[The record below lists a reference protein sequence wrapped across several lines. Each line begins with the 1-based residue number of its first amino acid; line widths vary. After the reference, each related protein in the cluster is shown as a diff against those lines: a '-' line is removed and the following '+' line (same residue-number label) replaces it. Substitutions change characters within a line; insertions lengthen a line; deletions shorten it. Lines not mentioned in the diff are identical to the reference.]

1 MTAREKRA
9 TAKEAR
15 LMLVETVVEQ
25 PVVVVEQPVVTVVEV
40 ESYSDLDDEETLGHY
55 YARKNEPLA
64 PETQV
69 VTKKKKKRQTN
80 KRCKFKQINDR
91 DPNFE
96 SLGEVDQYIRTN
108 NQYNFRI
115 LNSNPVKC
123 SVKCGNLE
131 YHQMRRIYTDCM
143 CNKDECDKRY
153 SYICCENQTTW
164 YLTTT
169 GHHPFVQMAEDEK
182 IKQYEIPIKIKE
194 LFDQICDSN
203 PDLRPKQLMVH
214 VETCRRTNER

>member
-15 LMLVETVVEQ
+15 LMLVETVVEQPVVVVEQ

-96 SLGEVDQYIRTN
+96 SLGEVDQYIRT
-108 NQYNFRI
+108 F
-115 LNSNPVKC
+115 
-123 SVKCGNLE
+123 
-131 YHQMRRIYTDCM
+131 
-143 CNKDECDKRY
+143 
-153 SYICCENQTTW
+153 
-164 YLTTT
+164 
-169 GHHPFVQMAEDEK
+169 
-182 IKQYEIPIKIKE
+182 
-194 LFDQICDSN
+194 
-203 PDLRPKQLMVH
+203 
-214 VETCRRTNER
+214 

>member
-1 MTAREKRA
+1 MIEIQI
-9 TAKEAR
+9 
-15 LMLVETVVEQ
+15 LNHLVK
-25 PVVVVEQPVVTVVEV
+25 
-40 ESYSDLDDEETLGHY
+40 L
-55 YARKNEPLA
+55 
-64 PETQV
+64 
-69 VTKKKKKRQTN
+69 TN
-80 KRCKFKQINDR
+80 IS
-91 DPNFE
+91 E
-96 SLGEVDQYIRTN
+96 H
-108 NQYNFRI
+108 FRI

-214 VETCRRTNER
+214 VETCRRTNERLANEIMVQKQRYANFVPKYLPDPNYLFPSSLLPSLQKVIFNAN